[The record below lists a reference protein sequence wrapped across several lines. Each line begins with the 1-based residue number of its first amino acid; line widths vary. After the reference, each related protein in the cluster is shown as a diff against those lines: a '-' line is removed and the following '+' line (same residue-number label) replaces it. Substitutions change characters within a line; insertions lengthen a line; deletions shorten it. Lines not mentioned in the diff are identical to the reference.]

1 MTDLALLLPRAN
13 APIAGNLPASREFYD
28 FLRELLALAGQQTS
42 DSESIEALAA
52 RVLALENAEG
62 ATPATIIGL
71 GSVLV
76 TGSLASGLV
85 TIELTSDATAPCSA
99 AATFVGGDADIEVGT
114 FCDLSVPNA
123 FVITGV
129 TLVGDPSGSIEIDIR
144 AADISTFPPGPSDTI
159 CGGTPPALVA
169 ASTYQDTTLTG
180 WTLSIPANHVLRFV
194 VNSCTGVT
202 KANLV
207 ISGNRTNA

>member
-1 MTDLALLLPRAN
+1 MTDLSLLLPRAN

-28 FLRELLALAGQQTS
+28 FLRELLALAGQQTT
-42 DSESIEALAA
+42 DGESIEELAA
-52 RVLALENAEG
+52 RVLALENAENES
-62 ATPATIIGL
+62 PAEIIGL

-76 TGSLASGLV
+76 TGSLAAGRV
-85 TIELTSDATAPCSA
+85 TIELTSDPFAPCSA
-99 AATFVGGDADIEVGT
+99 SATFKGGDADIEVGT

-123 FVITGV
+123 FVINGV
-129 TLVGDPSGSIEIDIR
+129 TLVGEPSGSIEIDIR
-144 AADISTFPPGPSDTI
+144 GVNISSFPPGPSDTI

-180 WTLSIPANHVLRFV
+180 WTLTVPANHVLRFV
-194 VNSCTGVT
+194 VNSCSGVSS
-202 KANLV
+202 ANLV